1 MVSVYMTLVKHVYR
15 IASGLIISFF
25 AAFLFNSVQSR
36 EAQIQKTWRE
46 RESERARE
54 RESESDGMQ
63 QRSLSDFELRGVAVY
78 TALVSAPRPS

>member
-46 RESERARE
+46 RESE
-54 RESESDGMQ
+54 SDGMQ

-78 TALVSAPRPS
+78 TALVSALRPS